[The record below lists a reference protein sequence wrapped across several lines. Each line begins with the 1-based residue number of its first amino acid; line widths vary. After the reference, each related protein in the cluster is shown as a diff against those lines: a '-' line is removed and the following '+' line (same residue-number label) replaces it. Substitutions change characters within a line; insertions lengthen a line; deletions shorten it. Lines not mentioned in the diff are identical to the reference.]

1 MLRGFSS
8 GLKNKRHIQCQ
19 IILLLLWWK
28 LNPQRRV
35 APLREKVA
43 SKLILYSSVL
53 LTNPGATRTFC
64 GSTVDAFGNTT
75 KGWTY
80 RKLSISIHQNL
91 LVWNGQEDLLSV
103 ISCSSFWKIK
113 VPTLRQTW
121 SLKGSHQAA
130 KYWRGQCFTSSL
142 PFVGRSIVNIDA
154 GK

>member
-35 APLREKVA
+35 APLREKTCIKINPL
-43 SKLILYSSVL
+43 SIDKSWRHKDVL
-53 LTNPGATRTFC
+53 WSC
-64 GSTVDAFGNTT
+64 KSTVDAFGNTT

-80 RKLSISIHQNL
+80 LKLSISIHQNL
-91 LVWNGQEDLLSV
+91 LVWNGQEDLLCV

-154 GK
+154 GE